1 MVKVANGARRV
12 YHARMDKKTW
22 TKILETLRKCPI
34 RKDAI
39 EQAGVTPEDVRA
51 YFLERPDAR
60 REFMAAFDEGMDALE
75 DEAIRR
81 ALHGV
86 EEPVFGREG
95 LLGYK
100 TVYANDLTKVILSA
114 YRARYRGELNQ
125 GGSLSEEARNTLTKV
140 FSAWVGVPAE
150 GASPTEE
157 EQSAKPAKAKP
168 RQPARSKY
176 K

>member
-1 MVKVANGARRV
+1 
-12 YHARMDKKTW
+12 MDKKTW

-60 REFMAAFDEGMDALE
+60 REFMTAFDEGMDALE

-81 ALHGV
+81 ALLGV

-125 GGSLSEEARNTLTKV
+125 GGSLSEEARNALTKV
-140 FSAWVGVPAE
+140 FSAWVGAPSTE
-150 GASPTEE
+150 GEAAPTPTEPE
-157 EQSAKPAKAKP
+157 EQKAKSKPAKM
-168 RQPARSKY
+168 RQSARTKY